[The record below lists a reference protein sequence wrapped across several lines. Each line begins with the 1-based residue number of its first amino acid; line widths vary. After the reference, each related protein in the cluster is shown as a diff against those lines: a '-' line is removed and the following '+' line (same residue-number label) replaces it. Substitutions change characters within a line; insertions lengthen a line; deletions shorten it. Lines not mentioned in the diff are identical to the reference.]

1 MNMCEVSFKNIC
13 MPNNMF
19 KKKFSA
25 IFFGGG
31 DDLGN
36 IEIDGPLPSKIIF
49 VMLSLL
55 NWIDA

>member
-1 MNMCEVSFKNIC
+1 
-13 MPNNMF
+13 MPNNML
-19 KKKFSA
+19 KKNA
-25 IFFGGG
+25 LLFFWGGE
-31 DDLGN
+31 DLGN